1 MESSVEN
8 AVVVNENAVKPVR
21 TKGILMSMSANAK
34 QNVNGT
40 EYRVASVAINGKTY
54 LAKVWEKSAVNLE
67 IGEECSVEIQPD
79 GEKVWLTVLGSGD
92 ANVATIADFAH
103 LFEMG
108 E

>member
-21 TKGILMSMSANAK
+21 TKGILMSMASTTK

-40 EYRVASVAINGKTY
+40 EYRVASVAINGKNY
-54 LAKVWEKSAVNLE
+54 LAKAWEKYATDLE
-67 IGEECSVEIQPD
+67 IGEECSVEIQLD
-79 GEKVWLTVLGSGD
+79 GEKVWLTVLGSSD
-92 ANVATIADFAH
+92 ANVATAADFAH